1 MTTILVTGARGGIG
15 GRVAGTLLAAGA
27 QVRGTARDP
36 AAPGLPPGLDV
47 VGLDLADPEPDPAR
61 TARALDGVEA
71 VFLYPVRG
79 GGIAG
84 FLEAARAAGVR
95 YVVLLSSPASF
106 AAHEHDRYI
115 GRAHREIERTL
126 EDSGL
131 AHTLLYPG
139 WLDSNAARD
148 WGEQIRRGGRVAL
161 PYPEAQFTPIHL
173 DDVAEVAALL
183 LTGAA
188 ARPRIQVLTG
198 PESLSLRELVAT
210 IGQVTGRTLGVVTI
224 GRDEALADRPAW
236 MPEAVLETLLAAQQ
250 AAVGV
255 TAPVDNSVARL
266 TGHPARSFRE
276 WVEAHREQFLPEQG

>member
-1 MTTILVTGARGGIG
+1 MTILVTGVRGGIG
-15 GRVAGTLLAAGA
+15 GRVARTLREAGA
-27 QVRGTARDP
+27 TVRGTVRDTS
-36 AAPGLPPGLDV
+36 AGALPPGLDV
-47 VGLDLADPEPDPAR
+47 VELDLADPEPDRAR
-61 TARALDGVEA
+61 TARALDGVDA

-115 GRAHREIERTL
+115 GRAHRAVERTL

-148 WGEQIRRGGRVAL
+148 WGGQIRDTGRVAL
-161 PYPEAQFTPIHL
+161 PYPDAQFTPIHL
-173 DDVAEVAALL
+173 EDVAEVAALL

-198 PESLSLRELVAT
+198 PESLSLRELVAI
-210 IGQVTGRTLGVVTI
+210 IGEVAGRALEVETI
-224 GRDEALADRPAW
+224 GRLEALAARPAW
-236 MPEAVLETLLAAQQ
+236 MPEAALETLLAAQQ

-266 TGHPARSFRE
+266 TGHPARGFRA
-276 WVEAHREQFLPEQG
+276 WVEADRRPFLPARG

>member
-1 MTTILVTGARGGIG
+1 MTILVTGVRGGIG
-15 GRVAGTLLAAGA
+15 GRLARRLRDSGA
-27 QVRGTARDP
+27 AVRGTARD
-36 AAPGLPPGLDV
+36 ASAPGLPPGLDV
-47 VGLDLADPEPDPAR
+47 VELDLAEPEPDPAR

-84 FLEAARAAGVR
+84 FLEAARAAGVGH
-95 YVVLLSSPASF
+95 VVLLSSPASF

-115 GRAHREIERTL
+115 GRAHRTIERTL
-126 EDSGL
+126 EDSEL
-131 AHTLLYPG
+131 PHTLLYPG

-148 WGEQIRRGGRVAL
+148 WGEQIRRTARVAL
-161 PYPEAQFTPIHL
+161 PYPDAQFTPIHL

-198 PESLSLRELVAT
+198 PESLSQRELVAA
-210 IGQVTGRTLGVVTI
+210 IGEVTGRVLEVETI
-224 GRDEALADRPAW
+224 GRREALAGRPAW
-236 MPEAVLETLLAAQQ
+236 MPEAVLETLLAVQE

-266 TGHPARSFRE
+266 TGHPARSFRA
-276 WVEAHREQFLPEQG
+276 WVEAHREAFLPDRD